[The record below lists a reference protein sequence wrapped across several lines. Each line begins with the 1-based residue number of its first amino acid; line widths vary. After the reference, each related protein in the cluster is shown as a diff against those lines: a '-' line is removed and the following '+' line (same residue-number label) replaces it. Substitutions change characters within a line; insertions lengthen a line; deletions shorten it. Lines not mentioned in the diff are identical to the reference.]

1 MLRRTLFLLAP
12 LLALTTPFPATA
24 LVVLPEIPTQL
35 VEYAASSGSLPP
47 EYAWNTQVVIWTDG
61 KLKLTHCKGYQ
72 TDGPSCTISHAQIAA
87 ADIDRIIAALSA
99 SHLANRAAK
108 AQDSPPVGGGSQRA
122 TFWMDDKPIVL
133 PAFPIESDQ
142 RRVRD
147 VLDSIIAAIPKDL
160 RDTQLSGN

>member
-12 LLALTTPFPATA
+12 LLALTASFPATA
-24 LVVLPEIPTQL
+24 LVVLPEIPSQL

-47 EYAWNTQVVIWTDG
+47 EYAWNTHVVIWTDG

-87 ADIDRIIAALSA
+87 ADIDRILAALSA

-108 AQDSPPVGGGSQRA
+108 AQDAPPVGGGSDRGTIWLQGQA
-122 TFWMDDKPIVL
+122 IDL
-133 PAFPIESDQ
+133 PAFPVAKDAD
-142 RRVRD
+142 RVRA
-147 VLDSIIAAIPKDL
+147 VLDAIVAAVPKHL
-160 RDTQLSGN
+160 QDTDQTPD